1 MFKMCSLLSM
11 PKWLTFIQ
19 FNNLQ
24 LQKAYGCVFTGGV
37 LAITRFSLRRG
48 REAGCLAWGLDQLA
62 CGARA
67 EMSWLFL
74 LYS

>member
-1 MFKMCSLLSM
+1 M
-11 PKWLTFIQ
+11 PEWLTFIL

-37 LAITRFSLRRG
+37 VAITRFSLPGG
-48 REAGCLAWGLDQLA
+48 REAGCLARGLHQLV
-62 CGARA
+62 CGAWA

-74 LYS
+74 LYSRRAVVPKT